1 MVRMIKTISSA
12 RYQSLISWLKE
23 ARAARGYSMRDL
35 SDILGESHSLVQKVE
50 CLERRLDVYE
60 YVQYCKALD
69 IDPEQG
75 LKLLKFTEDSGA

>member
-1 MVRMIKTISSA
+1 
-12 RYQSLISWLKE
+12 
-23 ARAARGYSMRDL
+23 MRDL